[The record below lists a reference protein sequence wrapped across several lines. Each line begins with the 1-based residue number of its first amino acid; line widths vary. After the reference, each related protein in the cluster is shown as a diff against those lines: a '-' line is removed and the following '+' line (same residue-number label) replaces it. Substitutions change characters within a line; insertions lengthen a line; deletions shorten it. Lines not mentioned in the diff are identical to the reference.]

1 MRLLMTRLLWKFDLE
16 LLPESK
22 GWIDQKVFLFW
33 DKKAL
38 QVKLTEAKRVSP

>member
-22 GWIDQKVFLFW
+22 AWIDQKVFLFW

-38 QVKLTEAKRVSP
+38 QVKLTEAKRVGA